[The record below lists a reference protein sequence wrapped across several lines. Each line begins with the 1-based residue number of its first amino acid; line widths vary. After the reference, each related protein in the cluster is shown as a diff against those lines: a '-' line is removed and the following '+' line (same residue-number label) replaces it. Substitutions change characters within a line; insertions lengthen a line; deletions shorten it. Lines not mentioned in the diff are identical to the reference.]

1 VLGCFVFTLGRIR
14 EECQKRKTQAP
25 ASTLRLGHPTY
36 IGDMKR
42 VVILGRGA
50 SGKST
55 LAVSL
60 GEITGLP
67 VIELDKVFW
76 QPGLVV
82 RRRDQWVAI
91 QERLVA
97 EERWIMDGDLGP
109 YDAVEIRLRAADTI
123 LFLDFSLLRCAWR
136 AIRRS
141 RERADFW
148 WWLLTYHWRGR
159 PILMEAMASHAVD
172 ADLHT
177 FRSPEA
183 LRRFVAEVAANR
195 GLNRNQYGMNSADV
209 IHLYAALEKAGVE
222 IWIDGGW
229 GVDALLGEQS
239 RLHKDLDITIQQKD
253 VPMLRRFLQT
263 CGYSDIKSEDA
274 KSWNFVLGDENG
286 KEIDVHVIVLD
297 DKGDGLYGPPEKG
310 EMYPATSLTGTGVIE
325 GRTVRCISPEWMVK
339 FHSGYPLKEKDFR
352 DVSALCK
359 KFGIDLPAEYERFNK
374 SE

>member
-1 VLGCFVFTLGRIR
+1 VH
-14 EECQKRKTQAP
+14 P
-25 ASTLRLGHPTY
+25 AY
-36 IGDMKR
+36 IADMKR

-76 QPGLVV
+76 QRGLVA

-109 YDAVEIRLRAADTI
+109 YDAVEIRLRTADTI
-123 LFLDFSLLRCAWR
+123 LFLDLSLLRCAWR

-159 PILMEAMASHAVD
+159 PILMEAIANHAVH

-177 FRSPEA
+177 FRNPEA

-195 GLNRNQYGMNSADV
+195 GLNRKQHGMNSADV
-209 IHLYAALEKAGVE
+209 VHLYTTLEKSGVE

-229 GVDALLGEQS
+229 GVDALLGDQT

-263 CGYSDIKSEDA
+263 CGYRKIKLEDA

-297 DKGDGLYGPPEKG
+297 DKGNGLYGPPEKG
-310 EMYPATSLTGTGVIE
+310 EMYPTSSLTGTGVIE

-359 KFGIDLPAEYERFNK
+359 KFGIDLPAEYEQFNK